1 MDQDRTL
8 TPNWDDFPR
17 LDNVITTA
25 DLDTKGEGKFAAT
38 YINWC
43 KTAQLLREHAKG
55 WQFEL
60 RTTLDPDGHD
70 THVFRAPDGSGYVV
84 GFFRAP
90 TGSGFLDTPDFPQA
104 IMEARPVLNEDGTP
118 KLSKKGYPMMD
129 ANASIPWNEI
139 TARDVT
145 DTHRRCMCTAAAAHF
160 GLAWQLWAK
169 EEIENPMREKQSAP
183 APKTAPRKAASSKKA
198 DIPPTQA
205 DQTATAVEP
214 SIQERVE
221 SELVK
226 EFAKH
231 NESTKEGTVNKAAEE
246 WKAEFKKAF
255 KLSPEV
261 SQISRSLI
269 TTPEQFDWT
278 KKFLDYYSKPQPA

>member
-8 TPNWDDFPR
+8 TPNWDDFPN
-17 LDNVITTA
+17 LDDAISK
-25 DLDTKGEGKFAAT
+25 LDVEKKGSGSYQAE

-43 KTAQLLREHAKG
+43 KAAQLLRTRAKG

-60 RTTLDPDGHD
+60 RTTLDVNGHD
-70 THVFRAPDGSGYVV
+70 TDVFRAPNGTGYLK

-90 TGSGFLDTPDFPQA
+90 TGSGFCDTPDFPQA
-104 IMEARPVLNEDGTP
+104 IMDNRNQP
-118 KLSKKGYPMMD
+118 KQWD
-129 ANASIPWNEI
+129 AI
-139 TARDVT
+139 TSRDVT

-169 EEIENPMREKQSAP
+169 VDIENPMREAEPAP
-183 APKTAPRKAASSKKA
+183 APKAAPKKVASSKKA